1 MESYEFAMKSD
12 DPLVLQTYLDSNLD
26 APAEHIQAVT
36 ERLEEL
42 KKQDVEWTNA
52 VVSGTKAELEDYLA
66 KHPYTE
72 HKA

>member
-42 KKQDVEWTNA
+42 KSKMWNGPT
-52 VVSGTKAELEDYLA
+52 LW
-66 KHPYTE
+66 
-72 HKA
+72 